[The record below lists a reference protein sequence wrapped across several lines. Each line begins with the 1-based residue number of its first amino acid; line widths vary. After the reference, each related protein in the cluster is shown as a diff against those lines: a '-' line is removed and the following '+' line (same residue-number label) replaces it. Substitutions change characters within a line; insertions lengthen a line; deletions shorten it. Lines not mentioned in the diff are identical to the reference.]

1 MNIANSPLCSF
12 WQALCKVSSEHSHLL
27 ENTRSFV
34 PLPSDAV
41 PHICCSALSFAASFP
56 ETMKDSVEC
65 LLKPLGTNRASFLA
79 LVPGCLIKMLHLS
92 LQKCFMLW
100 TSSLIICCSLVR
112 FLNRIY
118 IVSPSVLQAGR
129 KYLPAC
135 LKQPL
140 FNWTSISSWLAKPE
154 SWWSK
159 STELQNKTRC
169 RILPVHS
176 KEKYSWMDELF
187 LFLQVLALVKS
198 CRFS

>member
-1 MNIANSPLCSF
+1 MNITNSLLCSF

-79 LVPGCLIKMLHLS
+79 LVPRCLIKMLHLS

-100 TSSLIICCSLVR
+100 TPSLIICYSLVR
-112 FLNRIY
+112 FLNRIH

-135 LKQPL
+135 LKQPF
-140 FNWTSISSWLAKPE
+140 FNWTTISSWLATPE

-159 STELQNKTRC
+159 STGADFYQS
-169 RILPVHS
+169 ILRKNILEWMNFS
-176 KEKYSWMDELF
+176 FSFRSWLWLRAVDF
-187 LFLQVLALVKS
+187 LSSFLS
-198 CRFS
+198 S